1 MKIAQINDSLKI
13 DNLWGGGAQFE
24 QGGTIGGSEHRIAG
38 KDGVISKYVDLS
50 STSNSD
56 RRRGRA
62 NRAST
67 MSPPGRD
74 YSPGN
79 GALNDAVNQAINAQ
93 RSGFLDNMDITLDIN
108 NSLDYELASDMN
120 RYNKDSRK
128 YKRIV
133 NAKREFLGSRYDPR
147 YPNSSQQRDLYENSP
162 Q

>member
-1 MKIAQINDSLKI
+1 MGTAAYWIYFKGTFLDFLKIRHADFSSETLQANEIKKILKDKLKIAQINDSLKI

-79 GALNDAVNQAINAQ
+79 GGLNDAVN
-93 RSGFLDNMDITLDIN
+93 
-108 NSLDYELASDMN
+108 
-120 RYNKDSRK
+120 
-128 YKRIV
+128 
-133 NAKREFLGSRYDPR
+133 
-147 YPNSSQQRDLYENSP
+147 
-162 Q
+162 